1 MGNGVNE
8 LKPWQSRLQWPL
20 LLCVFLFGVTG
31 MTMKGGANIFLFLM
45 TLFSLPLLKDARG
58 DRWTWALFIVL
69 SASLLVTALQLA
81 AGMSYVGHKALD
93 APTRFFLAALC
104 LFALKRLPARRLA
117 TACWG
122 VWLGALGVMVW
133 GYLSTHITL
142 YFWGDGSRAWN
153 QFSNPIPFGVLS
165 VMLGFLSF
173 NLPIAGWR
181 GVSIKLQWLV
191 GAAGLLAGVIAG
203 YYSGS
208 RAPFLIVP
216 PLVIIVMLGATR
228 WRIGRILSLLAL
240 IIVASM
246 VLVMSTQNK
255 LQTRVDEGVNDLRVF
270 KHDQNTSMGLR
281 LEMWRVARDIIAD
294 HPLTGVGKQG
304 YYDEVNARIKQGKA
318 PVIINAAPHP
328 HGELLNFGVEMGLP
342 GLILGLLIFAV
353 PAALFFPLLRADDA
367 LLRFAATGGSIVVV
381 GQFVAGLM
389 DTYFWI
395 VSQTAFYGTFVVV
408 FAAIIL
414 ARRQELAGR

>member
-1 MGNGVNE
+1 MNE

-69 SASLLVTALQLA
+69 SASLLVTVLQLA
-81 AGMSYVGHKALD
+81 AGMSFVGHKALD

-133 GYLSTHITL
+133 GYVSTHVAVYAYGLDVTR
-142 YFWGDGSRAWN
+142 GWN
-153 QFSNPIPFGVLS
+153 QFSNPIPFGVFS
-165 VMLGFLSF
+165 VMLGFLSLS
-173 NLPIAGWR
+173 LPIVGWTDLSR
-181 GVSIKLQWLV
+181 KLQWLLCI
-191 GAAGLLAGVIAG
+191 GGLLAGLLAG

-216 PLVIIVMLGATR
+216 PLLIVMMLGVTR
-228 WRIGRILSLLAL
+228 WRIGRIFVMLAVIL
-240 IIVASM
+240 AATASS
-246 VLVMSTQNK
+246 VMITPNK
-255 LQTRVDEGVNDLRVF
+255 LHSRIDEGLNDLRVY
-270 KHDQNTSMGLR
+270 KQNQNTSMGLR